1 MVLMI
6 VWWSAMVS
14 LLALL
19 AGWWENDKNETPSH
33 PLLGLL
39 SSTDPETGGYLNIIS
54 SLYEYLCKLDWIA
67 VSLRGRVFPQR
78 WLIIASRHPSIHPTN
93 AHKPKTIIKFSW
105 ALVGIFVVWKGRP
118 GIPFPTK
125 NFSLIIIITTLP
137 LQHAKYFY
145 LARFDR
151 QMHKEILTLK
161 LHVYH

>member
-19 AGWWENDKNETPSH
+19 AGWWENDKNETPTH

-78 WLIIASRHPSIHPTN
+78 WLIIASRHPTN
-93 AHKPKTIIKFSW
+93 AHKPKTIIKFIIMGLGKNICS
-105 ALVGIFVVWKGRP
+105 LKRETGNS
-118 GIPFPTK
+118 FP
-125 NFSLIIIITTLP
+125 
-137 LQHAKYFY
+137 
-145 LARFDR
+145 
-151 QMHKEILTLK
+151 HKEFLANYYYYYSATSTRQIFLPRPFWSTDA
-161 LHVYH
+161 